1 MRIFD
6 ATDWYWIVAGDQ
18 SKVFS
23 SYQSA
28 YVSSDDV
35 RYQRWVATNGGP
47 TFIALE
53 SDLVE
58 LLAEKAPGACVPS
71 SGGLTAYAAAARYAK
86 ETGGITVSGV
96 AMPTD
101 RETQAQLSG
110 AYAYVQA
117 TPAATIQW
125 KLANGSFA
133 SLTAAEIIAIATAVA
148 AHVQACF
155 AAEATVVAEIAA
167 GTMTT
172 KAQIDSAFAAVTP

>member
-1 MRIFD
+1 MSLF
-6 ATDWYWIVAGDQ
+6 TPENWYWIVGGDT
-18 SKVFS
+18 KKLFS
-23 SYQSA
+23 SATGA
-28 YVSSDDV
+28 YVSPDDHD
-35 RYQRWVATNGGP
+35 YEAWTATGLGP
-47 TFIALE
+47 TFIDSE
-53 SDLVE
+53 TS
-58 LLAEKAPGACVPS
+58 LLDVLAKSAPNVVMQTPK
-71 SGGLTAYAAAARYAK
+71 GLTAYAAAARYKK
-86 ETGGITVSGV
+86 ETGGITVSGI

-133 SLTAAEIIAIATAVA
+133 SLTAAQIASIATAVA

-155 AAEATVVAEIAA
+155 AAEAAIVSQIAA
-167 GTMTT
+167 GTLAT